1 MDMQKKM
8 KKVGFHMNILMGFVI
23 SLCLSTTNT
32 MAAEKPDMYTW
43 LISFGTSALISFA
56 VSFIIP
62 MRKIE
67 GGALH
72 ALKIKERTLP
82 AKLISTFIS
91 DLIYT
96 PFLTLAMVAL
106 VRMIVTKASNGH
118 AHFPPFPIMFIK
130 SFIFSFVVA
139 YCIIYILQPLILRFV
154 LKANGI
160 APSNAPEP
168 GKKPE

>member
-8 KKVGFHMNILMGFVI
+8 KKVGVHMNILMGFVI

>member
-96 PFLTLAMVAL
+96 SFLTLAMVAL

-160 APSNAPEP
+160 APSKAPEP

>member
-1 MDMQKKM
+1 MQKKM

-154 LKANGI
+154 LKARYT
-160 APSNAPEP
+160 ATP
-168 GKKPE
+168 

>member
-62 MRKIE
+62 IRKIE

-96 PFLTLAMVAL
+96 PFLTLAMIAL

-139 YCIIYILQPLILRFV
+139 YCIIYIFQPLILRFV

-160 APSNAPEP
+160 DPSKAPEP